1 VQQGNRCGHLT
12 YRGSLHD
19 PTVSVTCW
27 ATIIANGLVKLSND
41 RSGAHVDVPGNG
53 GVVCQMPLPRT
64 PSLRPDG
71 RCATATGTAR
81 GIGLG
86 VLQRSIRL
94 DCIMVGNE
102 RRACGLQYR
111 PN

>member
-1 VQQGNRCGHLT
+1 VWPSNLQRIPARPDRFCHLLGDHHSE
-12 YRGSLHD
+12 R
-19 PTVSVTCW
+19 P
-27 ATIIANGLVKLSND
+27 VKLRKD
-41 RSGAHVDVPGNG
+41 RSGAHVDVLGNG
-53 GVVCQMPLPRT
+53 GVVCQMPLPCT

-86 VLQRSIRL
+86 VPQRSIQM

-102 RRACGLQYR
+102 KRACGLQYR

>member
-1 VQQGNRCGHLT
+1 
-12 YRGSLHD
+12 
-19 PTVSVTCW
+19 
-27 ATIIANGLVKLSND
+27 
-41 RSGAHVDVPGNG
+41 
-53 GVVCQMPLPRT
+53 MPLPRT

-86 VLQRSIRL
+86 VPQRSIQM

-102 RRACGLQYR
+102 KRACGLQYR